1 MRAALRMS
9 CCRWY
14 VSAPVTEERRKP
26 RRLLILGGTT
36 FLGIHMVELALQR
49 GHTVTLFNRGRTRSN
64 LFPAVERLEGD
75 RDGGLDALK
84 GRAWDAVIDNCGYVP
99 RHVRLSAS
107 LLAPNVGHYLFV
119 STISVYAD
127 LARMNDESSPLATL
141 RDETCEDP
149 KQEYGA
155 LKALCES
162 AADAALP
169 GRTTIVRPGLIVG
182 PEDPTDRFT
191 YWPARA
197 ARGGEM
203 LAPSDPQA
211 SFQLIDARDL
221 ARFCLD
227 AIEKRLFG
235 AYNATSPPGLFTMG
249 DIVRESV
256 AAASALA
263 HPNPPAE
270 PIWASAGFLT
280 EQGVRPFTDFPGW
293 VAGDCE
299 LAKIHHA
306 RVDKALRAGLHIS
319 PLSETT
325 RDTLEW
331 HLGRSRGHA
340 TVLRAG
346 ITPERERELLA
357 LWRSKVG

>member
-1 MRAALRMS
+1 MS
-9 CCRWY
+9 CCQSYGRTP
-14 VSAPVTEERRKP
+14 VSENRPGP
-26 RRLLILGGTT
+26 QRLLILGGTS
-36 FLGIHMVELALQR
+36 FLGIHMTELALQR
-49 GHTVTLFNRGRTRSN
+49 GHTVTLFNRGRTRSD
-64 LFPAVERLEGD
+64 LFPGVERLKGD
-75 RDGGLDALK
+75 RDGELDALR

-107 LLAPNVGHYLFV
+107 LLAPNIDHYLFV

-127 LARMNDESSPLATL
+127 FSRVNDESSPLTAL
-141 RDETCEDP
+141 KDETGEDP

-162 AADAALP
+162 TAEAALP
-169 GRTTIVRPGLIVG
+169 RRTTIVRPGLIVG

-197 ARGGEM
+197 ARGGDM
-203 LAPSDPQA
+203 LAPGDPQA

-235 AYNATSPPGLFTMG
+235 VYNATSPAGLFTVG

-256 AAASALA
+256 AAGSTLA
-263 HPNPPAE
+263 HPNPRAE
-270 PIWASAGFLT
+270 PIWVSARFLA
-280 EQGVRPFTDFPGW
+280 EHGVRPFADLPGW
-293 VAGDCE
+293 VPDGSD
-299 LAKIHHA
+299 LGRIHHA
-306 RVDKALRAGLHIS
+306 RVDKALRAGLKIA

-325 RDTLEW
+325 HDTLAW
-331 HLGRSRGHA
+331 HLDRWRGQA
-340 TVLRAG
+340 TALRAG

-357 LWRSKVG
+357 LWRSKAG